1 MSAPKDKNVGPV
13 EDPMDEE
20 AYATPVLKD
29 VTNESEPEPEPEQER
44 DESLETVVGLARLT
58 NVYFQS
64 MTAQG
69 MPVSAATALTRDYA
83 VITLSAY
90 YGVKG
95 IALPANE

>member
-1 MSAPKDKNVGPV
+1 MTNDKNNGPV
-13 EDPMDEE
+13 FEE
-20 AYATPVLKD
+20 QDVPPVLKD
-29 VTNESEPEPEPEQER
+29 VTNEPEPDVEPDVESER
-44 DESLETVVGLARLT
+44 DASLETVVGLARLT

-69 MPVSAATALTRDYA
+69 MPLAAATALTRDYA